1 MSCVQFEHHKLFAF
15 RFLRARLPQTVVVHI
30 CRACIQMYSGIVI
43 SFGCHSEFTDAQKP
57 FFGLC
62 FYIVLAVMLYGCALA
77 GAVHTAGTA
86 RLYLFRLLPNLAPA
100 CCSSSLSFPF
110 QVNHKLSVSE
120 FTVCCCGTPSDV
132 KTGPSLFSKYDLL
145 DLRSKLCQS
154 RPDQLSASRLASS
167 SNKLLNALLHNVNI
181 LGKI

>member
-100 CCSSSLSFPF
+100 CCSSSLSFLFKLITSCPWVSLPF
-110 QVNHKLSVSE
+110 AAVALHQMLKQDLHCFLSMICWIYE
-120 FTVCCCGTPSDV
+120 
-132 KTGPSLFSKYDLL
+132 
-145 DLRSKLCQS
+145 
-154 RPDQLSASRLASS
+154 ASCAKAVQTNCLPA
-167 SNKLLNALLHNVNI
+167 
-181 LGKI
+181 G